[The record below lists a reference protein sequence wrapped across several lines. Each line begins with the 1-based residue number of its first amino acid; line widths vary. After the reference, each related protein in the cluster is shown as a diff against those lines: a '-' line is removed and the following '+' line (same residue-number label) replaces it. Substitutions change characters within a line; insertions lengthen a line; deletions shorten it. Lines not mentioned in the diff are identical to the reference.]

1 MIEKQFK
8 LGTVIAERE
17 LFFQSKS
24 KKQKI
29 IVKIGKP
36 KYLQKPDDCWYC
48 PIQITGIESKK
59 IRAAYGEDSI
69 QSLQLAIKMIIID
82 LSHFQKTQSGKFIW
96 LGQEQK
102 NISKI
107 FLVSNATL

>member
-8 LGTVIAERE
+8 LGTVIVERE
-17 LFFQSKS
+17 LFFQSKN

-48 PIQITGIESKK
+48 PIQITGIGSQK
-59 IRAAYGEDSI
+59 IRAVYGVDSM

-82 LSHFQKTQSGKFIW
+82 LSHFQKTQLGKLTW
-96 LGQEQK
+96 LGQERK
-102 NISKI
+102 VISKI

>member
-17 LFFQSKS
+17 LFFQSKN

-36 KYLQKPDDCWYC
+36 KYLQNQT
-48 PIQITGIESKK
+48 IVGIVRYRLQELDPKK
-59 IRAAYGEDSI
+59 YV
-69 QSLQLAIKMIIID
+69 QSM
-82 LSHFQKTQSGKFIW
+82 
-96 LGQEQK
+96 E
-102 NISKI
+102 
-107 FLVSNATL
+107 